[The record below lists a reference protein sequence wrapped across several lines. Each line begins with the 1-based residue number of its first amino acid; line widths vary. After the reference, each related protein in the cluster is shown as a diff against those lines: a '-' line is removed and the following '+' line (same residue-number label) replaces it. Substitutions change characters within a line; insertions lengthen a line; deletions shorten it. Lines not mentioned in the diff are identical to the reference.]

1 MDFLPSPSI
10 FAAFTLAGL
19 LLALTPGPDMTL
31 FIGRTLSGGRSA
43 GLATLMGT
51 ATGCTLHTL
60 AAVAGIS
67 ALLAASPAAFLVLKI
82 VGAAYLLW
90 LAFQAV
96 VKGSTFRLDVE
107 KRKQTSNLNNF
118 LTGVGINIFNPKV
131 VIFFITFLPQFVSAT
146 DPHAWKKMLTLG
158 LYFVLFSTPLMALM
172 VLMADRMAK
181 TLLENPKLTRLID
194 WLFGTIF
201 AAFAVRIL
209 FTESR

>member
-1 MDFLPSPSI
+1 MIDPIVLLTFVP
-10 FAAFTLAGL
+10 AAL
-19 LLALTPGPDMTL
+19 LLNLTPGPDMTL
-31 FIGRTLSGGRSA
+31 FVGRTLSGGRSA
-43 GLATLMGT
+43 GLAALMGT

-67 ALLAASPAAFLVLKI
+67 ALLAASPAAFWVLKI

-90 LAFQAV
+90 LAFQAI
-96 VKGSTFRLDVE
+96 VKGSTFRLDVGE
-107 KRKQTSNLNNF
+107 RKQVSVLNNY

-131 VIFFITFLPQFVSAT
+131 VIFFITFLPQFVSAS
-146 DPHAWKKMLTLG
+146 DPNAWKKMLTLG

-181 TLLENPKLTRLID
+181 ALLANPKLTRLID

-209 FTESR
+209 FTEGR